1 MGELHCTD
9 STRPAASTSF
19 CQPSFFIYDFSNSI
33 SPFFIADK
41 RRRNATVCNV
51 STAPESDAEPHRDAG
66 CSRASPHNQ
75 LPEVTV
81 RRQTLSPRD
90 LHKPRPLLVPHDGP
104 AATSRPPR
112 RDIGR
117 APPPPQPPLFPPSP
131 AGAGTGAGGNGT
143 PKKTAPLCPLRPFL
157 RALPLNSRARLILC
171 FAKTSAWV
179 RS

>member
-81 RRQTLSPRD
+81 RRQTFPPGTSTSPGPSSSHTTGPLPPPGRRGGTSGGPRHRLSLPFSRRRQRGRGQERAATG
-90 LHKPRPLLVPHDGP
+90 HQKKPRRSVLSVLSC
-104 AATSRPPR
+104 A
-112 RDIGR
+112 
-117 APPPPQPPLFPPSP
+117 
-131 AGAGTGAGGNGT
+131 
-143 PKKTAPLCPLRPFL
+143 LCP
-157 RALPLNSRARLILC
+157 
-171 FAKTSAWV
+171 
-179 RS
+179 